1 MPSLET
7 RVALVENTQES
18 LLSDMSDVKGDVR
31 IIRDTINKSKGT
43 LIALF
48 FFANAAGSVINSVVS
63 KFLHLI
69 N

>member
-7 RVALVENTQES
+7 RIAVMENTQETM
-18 LLSDMSDVKGDVR
+18 LSDMSDIKSDVR
-31 IIRDTINKSKGT
+31 TIRDTINKSKGT

-48 FFANAAGSVINSVVS
+48 FFANAAGSIINSIVT
-63 KFLHLI
+63 KFIHLV